1 MTFWE
6 FFWLIAFF
14 FIWVAWIWL
23 LIKVFADLFR
33 ADKSGI
39 LKAVWVILLLFLPF
53 LGVIAYLIA
62 NGNRVDSFL
71 QVVVCYGVFRS
82 AFFDLVNPHAWAI
95 IPAFASVFLV
105 ENFFNMVIAPHRNV
119 TISLIVFVSNDFMT
133 R

>member
-39 LKAVWVILLLFLPF
+39 LKAVWVLLLLFLPF
-53 LGVIAYLIA
+53 LGVLAYLIA
-62 NGNRVDSFL
+62 NGNEMSERDMEEAAKL
-71 QVVVCYGVFRS
+71 QEMQRKYIQDVAGSGGS
-82 AFFDLVNPHAWAI
+82 AADEIEKLAGLKEKGLI
-95 IPAFASVFLV
+95 SDDEFAAQKAKL
-105 ENFFNMVIAPHRNV
+105 
-119 TISLIVFVSNDFMT
+119 LG
-133 R
+133 